1 MAKSVS
7 VTIYGQQFTVVTAE
21 APDRVE
27 AVAGKVDSLMRLI
40 SAKGVPDSNRAAILS
55 SMHLADQVETLEAR
69 VAELE
74 AELAKAEQAKAKSK
88 PAKEKKISDLLSLL
102 DQELQ

>member
-7 VTIYGQQFTVVTAE
+7 VTIYGQQFTVVTEE

-27 AVAGKVDSLMRLI
+27 AVANKVDSLMRLI
-40 SAKGVPDSNRAAILS
+40 STRGVSDSNRAAILTS
-55 SMHLADQVETLEAR
+55 LHLADQVGSLEAR

-74 AELAKAEQAKAKSK
+74 AQVSKTKSK
-88 PAKEKKISDLLSLL
+88 PAQEKKISDLLSLL

>member
-7 VTIYGQQFTVVTAE
+7 VTIYGQQFTVVTEE

-40 SAKGVPDSNRAAILS
+40 SAKGVPDSNRAAILAS
-55 SMHLADQVETLEAR
+55 LHLADQVGTLEAR

-74 AELAKAEQAKAKSK
+74 GELAKSKNK

-102 DQELQ
+102 DQELQEG

>member
-27 AVAGKVDSLMRLI
+27 IVAGKVDSLMRLI
-40 SAKGVPDSNRAAILS
+40 SSRGVADSNRAAILTS
-55 SMHLADQVETLEAR
+55 LHLADQVGTLEAR

-74 AELAKAEQAKAKSK
+74 GELAKSKSK

-102 DQELQ
+102 DQELQEG

>member
-7 VTIYGQQFTVVTAE
+7 VTIYGQQFTVVTEE

-27 AVAGKVDSLMRLI
+27 AVAAKVDSLMRLI
-40 SAKGVPDSNRAAILS
+40 SSRGVPDSNRAAILS
-55 SMHLADQVETLEAR
+55 SLHLADQVASLESR
-69 VAELE
+69 VSELE
-74 AELAKAEQAKAKSK
+74 AELSK
-88 PAKEKKISDLLSLL
+88 TKTKPTQKKKISDLLSLL

>member
-7 VTIYGQQFTVVTAE
+7 VAIYGQQFSVVTE
-21 APDRVE
+21 ESPDRVE
-27 AVAGKVDSLMRLI
+27 AIAGKVDSLMRLI
-40 SAKGVPDSNRAAILS
+40 SARGVVDSNRAAILTS
-55 SMHLADQVETLEAR
+55 LHLADQVSNLEAR

-74 AELAKAEQAKAKSK
+74 AELAKGKNK

-102 DQELQ
+102 DQELQES